1 MIIGSCNLYMRKLK
15 LSITQKVVICIAVM
29 FAAMLALLFGTSQ
42 TIVLTGFAQLERD
55 DVETN
60 LTRFK
65 NSINDELN
73 NLSKTCGDWA
83 MWDDSYNFVQ
93 GKDPNF
99 AKEDITIEVLAN
111 LKLNFMIYLD
121 REGKIFHA
129 SAADYL
135 HKKEIELPPEMA
147 ELILSKKR
155 FSGFTEPTDVKKG
168 ILILGGKP
176 ILTAAR
182 AVTNNLLEKPVQGTL
197 IMARYLDDAVVG
209 ELQERTCLN
218 IKIVNEKKPGLSRV
232 KNAVE
237 ILDDNIIAGYT
248 NLYGIETDEYVT
260 FQINMPRRTYNYGKD
275 TIKYFIETTALLASL
290 VIVVLLYVFRAIILR
305 PLNRLNDNFQ
315 AIAKNNNLS
324 TKLYT
329 DRSDEI
335 GGMARSF
342 DLLMIN
348 LKRRMREL
356 AEKQFM
362 TNCLNAELTQTTEQL
377 QQANQGLKQLTDQ
390 LQKANEELKSF
401 VYVASHDLREPLR
414 KIVVFGQMLQN
425 SLKDKVDGS
434 EAESLHYMVDGA
446 ERMKKMIDGL
456 LVYSRVSTQPHP
468 FQRID
473 LNEIVGQINKFEL
486 SVLIEE
492 TNALIEIP
500 KPLPAIVGDSSQ
512 ITQLMQNLIANGIK
526 YQKRGSKPVITI
538 TSKPAADGMVR
549 IEVADNGIGI
559 KPEYHSAVFG
569 MFKRLHNKEYEG
581 TGIGLATCK
590 KIVERHNGQ
599 IGLESQPGHG
609 STFWF
614 TIPLVPVAANA
625 TADAAAK
632 V

>member
-1 MIIGSCNLYMRKLK
+1 MIIGNGKLYMRKLK
-15 LSITQKVVICIAVM
+15 LSITQKVIICIAVM

-42 TIVLTGFAQLERD
+42 TIVLTGFAQLEQD

-121 REGKIFHA
+121 KEGKIFHA

-135 HKKEIELPPEMA
+135 RKKEIELSPEIA
-147 ELILSKKR
+147 ELILSKKCL
-155 FSGFTEPTDVKKG
+155 SGFEEPTDFKKG
-168 ILILGGKP
+168 ILMLDGKP

-197 IMARYLDDAVVG
+197 IMARYLDDAVIR

-218 IKIVNEKKPGLSRV
+218 IKIVNEKKPGMSRV

-237 ILDDNIIAGYT
+237 ILDDNTIAGYT

-290 VIVVLLYVFRAIILR
+290 VIFVLLYVFRAIILR
-305 PLNRLNDNFQ
+305 PLNRLNENFQ

-377 QQANQGLKQLTDQ
+377 QQANQGLNQLTDQ

-425 SLKDKVDGS
+425 SLKDKVEGS
-434 EAESLHYMVDGA
+434 EAESLHYMIDGA

-468 FQRID
+468 FQRVD

-492 TNALIEIP
+492 TNAVVEIP

-549 IEVADNGIGI
+549 IEITDNGIGI

-614 TIPLVPVAANA
+614 TIAEVPALAQVAQSNK
-625 TADAAAK
+625 TQ
-632 V
+632 

>member
-1 MIIGSCNLYMRKLK
+1 MIIGNGKLYMRKLK
-15 LSITQKVVICIAVM
+15 LSITQKVIICIAVM

-42 TIVLTGFAQLERD
+42 TIVLTGFAQLEQD

-121 REGKIFHA
+121 KEGKIFHA

-135 HKKEIELPPEMA
+135 RKKEIELSPEIA
-147 ELILSKKR
+147 ELILSKKCL
-155 FSGFTEPTDVKKG
+155 SGFEEPTDFKKG
-168 ILILGGKP
+168 ILMLDGKP

-197 IMARYLDDAVVG
+197 IMARYLDDAVIR

-218 IKIVNEKKPGLSRV
+218 IKIVNEKKPGMSRV

-237 ILDDNIIAGYT
+237 ILDDNTIAGYT

-290 VIVVLLYVFRAIILR
+290 VIFVLLYVFRAIILR
-305 PLNRLNDNFQ
+305 PLNRLNENFQ

-362 TNCLNAELTQTTEQL
+362 TNCLNAELTQTTRQL
-377 QQANQGLKQLTDQ
+377 QQANQGLNQLTDQ

-425 SLKDKVDGS
+425 SLKDKVEGS
-434 EAESLHYMVDGA
+434 EAESLHYMIDGA

-468 FQRID
+468 FQRVD

-492 TNALIEIP
+492 TNAVVEIP

-549 IEVADNGIGI
+549 IEITDNGIGI

-614 TIPLVPVAANA
+614 TIAEVPALAQVAQSNK
-625 TADAAAK
+625 TQ
-632 V
+632 

>member
-1 MIIGSCNLYMRKLK
+1 LYMRKLK
-15 LSITQKVVICIAVM
+15 LSITQKVIICIAVM

-42 TIVLTGFAQLERD
+42 TIVLTGFAQLEQD

-121 REGKIFHA
+121 KEGKIFHA

-135 HKKEIELPPEMA
+135 RKKEIELSPEIA
-147 ELILSKKR
+147 ELILSKKCL
-155 FSGFTEPTDVKKG
+155 SGFEEPTDFKKG
-168 ILILGGKP
+168 ILMLDGKP

-197 IMARYLDDAVVG
+197 IMARYLDDAVIR

-218 IKIVNEKKPGLSRV
+218 IKIVNEKKPGMSRV

-237 ILDDNIIAGYT
+237 ILDDNTIAGYT

-290 VIVVLLYVFRAIILR
+290 VIFVLLYVFRAIILR
-305 PLNRLNDNFQ
+305 PLNRLNENFQ

-362 TNCLNAELTQTTEQL
+362 TNCLNAELTQTTRQL
-377 QQANQGLKQLTDQ
+377 QQANQGLNQLTDQ

-425 SLKDKVDGS
+425 SLKDKVEGS
-434 EAESLHYMVDGA
+434 EAESLHYMIDGA

-468 FQRID
+468 FQRVD

-492 TNALIEIP
+492 TNAVVEIP

-549 IEVADNGIGI
+549 IEITDNGIGI

-614 TIPLVPVAANA
+614 TIAEVPALAQVAQSNK
-625 TADAAAK
+625 TQ
-632 V
+632 